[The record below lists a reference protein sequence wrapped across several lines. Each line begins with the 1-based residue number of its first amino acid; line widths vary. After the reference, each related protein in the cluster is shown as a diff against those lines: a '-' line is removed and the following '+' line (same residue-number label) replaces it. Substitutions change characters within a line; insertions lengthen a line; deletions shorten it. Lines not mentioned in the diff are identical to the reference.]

1 MKKLISFILAL
12 VMCIGI
18 CCSCASDDKN
28 TAMSIKDGGKLSVNF
43 MYLLTAFQKSMYS
56 QVVNSYENGWDTVID
71 SKTGTTFNDFIKEQ
85 VRISAESSLI
95 CEYLHDKVY
104 GLTLS
109 DTQKQS
115 IDNQIAKYTA
125 SAGSKQNLEEQLS
138 AYSADIATLKRYLEI
153 SLKQNNIYNLFY
165 DSDGIY
171 AIPEETVKKYFEDN
185 YAIVT
190 HIFFNIAS
198 KTKDDGTLVSMT
210 EQEREAKRQ
219 LAESVYSGILAGEDF
234 YALKERLDEDAYGR
248 MYYPNG
254 FFVTADGSF
263 PAEFTS
269 AALEM
274 KVGEYRMVE
283 TAGSGIHIMYKLP
296 MNAELY
302 NTDEDVYNS
311 VMSMLIGDDFNA
323 RLEEY
328 AEKIVTNEEQFE
340 LLNPQVVPEY
350 NL

>member
-1 MKKLISFILAL
+1 MKKVISFILAL
-12 VMCIGI
+12 VMCVGI
-18 CCSCASDDKN
+18 CCSCVSDEKN
-28 TAMSIKDGGKLSVNF
+28 TAMSIKGGGKLSVNF

-56 QVVNSYENGWDTVID
+56 QVVNSYENGWNTVID
-71 SKTGTTFNDFIKEQ
+71 SKTGATFNDFIKEQ
-85 VRISAESSLI
+85 VIISAESSLI

-104 GLTLS
+104 GLTLT

-115 IDNQIAKYTA
+115 IDNQIAKYTEE
-125 SAGSKQNLEEQLS
+125 AGSKQKLEEQLS
-138 AYSADIATLKRYLEI
+138 AYSADIATLKRYFEI

-165 DSDGIY
+165 DADGIY
-171 AIPEETVKKYFEDN
+171 AIPEDVVKKYFEER

-198 KTKDDGTLVSMT
+198 KTKEDGTLVSMT
-210 EQEREAKRQ
+210 EEERDAKRQ
-219 LAESVYSGILAGEDF
+219 TAESVYSGILAGEDF
-234 YALKERLDEDAYGR
+234 YALKERLDEDAYGTV
-248 MYYPNG
+248 YYPDG

-274 KVGEYRMVE
+274 KVGEYRMIE
-283 TAGSGIHIMYKLP
+283 TAGNGIHIMHKLP

-302 NTDEDVYNS
+302 NSNETVYNS
-311 VMSMLIGDDFNA
+311 IMSTLITNDFNLK
-323 RLEEY
+323 LEEY
-328 AEKIVTNEEQFE
+328 ADRIETNVEQFE